1 MKAVIFDLDGTLLDT
16 IDDIA
21 GSMNE
26 VLKRHG
32 LPQHNIGEYKLFVG
46 CGVANLVRQAA
57 AGAEAAGLSLA
68 GLEAEYRTEYSKRQA
83 DMTAPYA
90 DIPEL
95 LSALASRSVK
105 MAVLSNKPH
114 DATQEVIAHFF
125 QGVGFDAVIGQRP
138 GRPTKPDPDGAF
150 EILKLLKLKSE
161 DVLFVG
167 DSGTDMQTAK
177 AAGMRAAGALWGFRG
192 KNELVENGADELA
205 ERPLDLLEL
214 V

>member
-21 GSMNE
+21 CSMNE
-26 VLKRHG
+26 VLKRHS
-32 LPQHNIGEYKLFVG
+32 LPQHTIDGYKIFVG
-46 CGVANLVRQAA
+46 KGVASLIRQAA
-57 AGAEAAGLSLA
+57 AGAEAAGLSLS
-68 GLEAEYRTEYSKRQA
+68 GLETEYRAEYSKRQA
-83 DMTAPYA
+83 DRTAPYA
-90 DIPEL
+90 GIPEL

-105 MAVLSNKPH
+105 LAVLSNKPH
-114 DATQEVIAHFF
+114 EATLEVIAHFF
-125 QGVGFDAVIGQRP
+125 PDVLFSAVIGQRQ
-138 GRPTKPDPDGAF
+138 GRPAKPDPNGAF
-150 EILKLLKLKSE
+150 EILKLLVLTSE

-177 AAGMRAAGALWGFRG
+177 AAGLKAAGALWGFRG
-192 KNELVENGADELA
+192 KKELVENGADVLA